1 MTIEPTNQ
9 SCIQS
14 IYDFHNQGASRLGG
28 PDCCIVKI
36 LTIESDNSAIVKIL
50 KLAAI
55 FFTTT
60 INLIAML
67 FCCCK
72 SSQEREVVVLPSTPD
87 PVVSVPSSP
96 VSKIPEDI
104 DSADTSSDEI
114 GDSSDSEPTLCVLN
128 EDGSESPLQRVNSES
143 SESESEEESTKVSSP
158 VVTETEV
165 PVIEIPSCNLT
176 PVTNGFVPQ
185 EPELEEPRKPSRPGS
200 SLLVVAKKSKRTVS
214 SCIPLEEFLK
224 NGAASILPR
233 FLGDFRFASGEVQN
247 VLERLTRLNNG
258 SISLGVVNNEG
269 KVIPLPRGS
278 DLSEYVMPFLSSG
291 ATLTGRVGV
300 GGVAALTVLQGAIGL
315 LAASAAIPTVTTTAG
330 SLVLLGHV
338 VSAFAQYTLG
348 VGTLQSLWNGES
360 VGASLLN
367 GISAAVTAPLSI
379 LGSLLPSSEK
389 QLLLTSE
396 NQALKPNE
404 PEEVD

>member
-224 NGAASILPR
+224 NGAAPILPR
-233 FLGDFRFASGEVQN
+233 FLGDFGLASGEVQN
-247 VLERLTRLNNG
+247 VLERLTRLNDG
-258 SISLGVVNNEG
+258 SISLGVVNDEDR
-269 KVIPLPRGS
+269 VIPLSRG
-278 DLSEYVMPFLSSG
+278 DLVSAKSFLGQYVMTSLSSG
-291 ATLTGRVGV
+291 ADLAGRVGV
-300 GGVAALTVLQGAIGL
+300 GSFAALTVVTGTIGAM
-315 LAASAAIPTVTTTAG
+315 AAVAAAPVALTTAG
-330 SLVLLGHV
+330 AAVVLGNGLVAAAQVCGGLETVNSLCRGQ
-338 VSAFAQYTLG
+338 SATTAIY
-348 VGTLQSLWNGES
+348 
-360 VGASLLN
+360 N
-367 GISAAVTAPLSI
+367 GISAAITAPFSI
-379 LGSLLPSSEK
+379 LRSLIPSSEERPI
-389 QLLLTSE
+389 L
-396 NQALKPNE
+396 ALKNE
-404 PEEVD
+404 VPEVD